1 MAINGRLSR
10 WDDSR
15 GFGFIAPDTGG
26 DEVFVHI
33 KAFPAGPRPAGGER
47 LRFAVETAADGR
59 RRAVSVRR
67 RSTGLA
73 GRMRGSV
80 ALLPIPLLPIP
91 LFAAL
96 FAGLALAGRV
106 PGRWALLYL
115 IASAVCFALYAI
127 DKSAAVAG
135 RRRTPERTLHLCALL
150 GGWPGALLAQHALRH
165 KSVKA
170 GFRAVFRVTV
180 AANLAALFWLA
191 SPAGQR
197 WLHGLPLAL

>member
-1 MAINGRLSR
+1 MAIEGRLSR

-15 GFGFIAPDTGG
+15 GFGFIAPEGGG

-33 KAFPAGPRPAGGER
+33 GAFPAGRRPTVGER

-59 RRAVSVRR
+59 RRAVRVRR
-67 RSTGLA
+67 RSAGLF
-73 GRMRGSV
+73 GGMRERS
-80 ALLPIPLLPIP
+80 ALLPIP

-115 IASAVCFALYAI
+115 VASAICFALYAI

-135 RRRTPERTLHLCALL
+135 RRRTPERTLHFWALV

-180 AANLAALFWLA
+180 AVNLAALFWLA
-191 SPAGQR
+191 SSAGQR

>member
-1 MAINGRLSR
+1 MAIEGRLSR

-15 GFGFIAPDTGG
+15 GFGFIAPDGGG

-33 KAFPAGPRPAGGER
+33 KAFPAAPRPAVGER

-59 RRAVSVRR
+59 RRAVHVRR
-67 RSTGLA
+67 RSAGLA
-73 GRMRGSV
+73 GWMRGRS
-80 ALLPIPLLPIP
+80 ALLPIPL
-91 LFAAL
+91 FMAL

-115 IASAVCFALYAI
+115 IASAVCFALYAL

-135 RRRTPERTLHLCALL
+135 RRRTPERTLHLWALV

-170 GFRAVFRVTV
+170 GFRAVFWVTV
-180 AANLAALFWLA
+180 GANLAGLWWLA

-197 WLHGLPLAL
+197 WLHGLPLAF

>member
-1 MAINGRLSR
+1 MTMDGRLRR
-10 WDDSR
+10 WDDAR
-15 GFGFIAPDTGG
+15 GFGFIAPDGGG

-33 KAFPAGPRPAGGER
+33 SVFPAGRRPQIGER

-59 RRAVSVRR
+59 RRAVRVSRPAA
-67 RSTGLA
+67 GLIERLR
-73 GRMRGSV
+73 GR
-80 ALLPIPLLPIP
+80 AALLPIP

-96 FAGLALAGRV
+96 FAGLVQAGRV
-106 PGRWALLYL
+106 PARWALVYL
-115 IASAVCFALYAI
+115 IASAICYVLYAI

-135 RRRTPERTLHLCALL
+135 RRRTPERTLHFWALV

-180 AANLAALFWLA
+180 AANLAGLWWLA

>member
-1 MAINGRLSR
+1 MAIDGRLSR

-33 KAFPAGPRPAGGER
+33 KAFPAGPRPALGER

-59 RRAVSVRR
+59 RRAVRVRR
-67 RSTGLA
+67 RSAGLA
-73 GRMRGSV
+73 GGMRERS
-80 ALLPIPLLPIP
+80 ALLPIP

-115 IASAVCFALYAI
+115 VASAICFALYAL

-135 RRRTPERTLHLCALL
+135 RRRTPERTLHFWALV

-180 AANLAALFWLA
+180 AANLGGLCWLA

>member
-1 MAINGRLSR
+1 MTMDGRLRR
-10 WDDSR
+10 WDDAR
-15 GFGFIAPDTGG
+15 GFGFIAPDGGG

-33 KAFPAGPRPAGGER
+33 SAFPAGRRPQIGER

-59 RRAVSVRR
+59 RRAVRVRR
-67 RSTGLA
+67 PSAGLTDRLRGRSA
-73 GRMRGSV
+73 
-80 ALLPIPLLPIP
+80 LLPIP
-91 LFAAL
+91 LFALL

-106 PGRWALLYL
+106 HGRWALAYL
-115 IASAVCFALYAI
+115 VASAICFALYAI

-135 RRRTPERTLHLCALL
+135 RRRTPERTLHFWALV

-180 AANLAALFWLA
+180 GANLAGLWWLA
-191 SPAGQR
+191 SPAGLR
-197 WLHGLPLAL
+197 WLYGLPLAF

>member
-1 MAINGRLSR
+1 MTMDGRLRR
-10 WDDSR
+10 WDDAR
-15 GFGFIAPDTGG
+15 GFGFIAPDGGG

-33 KAFPAGPRPAGGER
+33 SVFPAGRRPQIGER

-59 RRAVSVRR
+59 RRAVRVRR
-67 RSTGLA
+67 RSAGLA
-73 GRMRGSV
+73 GGMRERS
-80 ALLPIPLLPIP
+80 ALLPIP

-115 IASAVCFALYAI
+115 VASAICFALYAL

-135 RRRTPERTLHLCALL
+135 RRRTPERTLHFWALV

-180 AANLAALFWLA
+180 AANLGGLCWLA